1 MKNKKVKKV
10 AALSLSVM
18 TLFSMMALPVNAT
31 EMVEATG
38 TQKAYIV
45 PEDWGP
51 AVTKTV
57 IHLDKEITPDS
68 IGDEE
73 DEFTVEETKNILLP
87 TWEVGMSNADRHV
100 LKAYTSDENGNKVS
114 KDSHYIALE
123 MYVSPTMTGEG
134 AAFVYNGYNE
144 WCNPYELSITLNGE
158 LKTTDHQVVT
168 SLNVAEKIDLEG
180 DGKICPEI
188 NQFTSDTFKATNGDV
203 LPYAS
208 FTPEK
213 DDKKNALVVWLHGA
227 GEGGTNPEIAYLG
240 NKVTSL
246 ISDEFQSNFQGA
258 YVLVPQCPEGY
269 GWPVDKD
276 GNYTSGA
283 TPSKWRESLFEL
295 IDNYVTSRPDI
306 DANRIIIGGCSN
318 GGNMVY
324 DMVLSHMGY
333 FAAAFPMCHEFDI
346 NTVTDEQLNYLK
358 TFPVWSTYTLGDSSS
373 YKGSIPIVEKMKEIG
388 ATNFHYSQFDNAS
401 DVTGRFFGDPSNPTI
416 LDTTGTSKIPLQ
428 YDGHWAWTL
437 FFENQCKDGDLTAW
451 KWLSMQTKE
460 VKQPTTPDQPEN
472 PSDTEKPS
480 TPANGGQTTTD
491 KPTVKPTTDTTTKVN
506 KPTSSKVKTGD
517 DTEILGLVSMMVLA
531 GGTVCLVKRKKEND

>member
-100 LKAYTSDENGNKVS
+100 LKAYTSDENGNKLS

-295 IDNYVTSRPDI
+295 IDNYVASHPDI

-401 DVTGRFFGDPSNPTI
+401 DVTGRFFGDPSDPTI

-460 VKQPTTPDQPEN
+460 VKQSATPDQPEN

-517 DTEILGLVSMMVLA
+517 DTELLGLVSMMVLA

>member
-401 DVTGRFFGDPSNPTI
+401 DVTGRFFGDPSDPTI

-460 VKQPTTPDQPEN
+460 VKQSTTPDQPEN

-506 KPTSSKVKTGD
+506 KPASSKVKTGD

>member
-295 IDNYVTSRPDI
+295 IDNYVTSHPDI

-401 DVTGRFFGDPSNPTI
+401 DVTGRFFGDPSDPTI

>member
-180 DGKICPEI
+180 DGKICSEI

-295 IDNYVTSRPDI
+295 IDNYVTSHPDI

-401 DVTGRFFGDPSNPTI
+401 DVTGRFFGDPSDPTI

-460 VKQPTTPDQPEN
+460 VKQSTTPDQPEN

-517 DTEILGLVSMMVLA
+517 DTELLGLVSMMVLA

>member
-295 IDNYVTSRPDI
+295 IDNYVTSHPDI

-401 DVTGRFFGDPSNPTI
+401 DVTGRFFGDPLDPTI

-460 VKQPTTPDQPEN
+460 VKQSATPDQPEN

-517 DTEILGLVSMMVLA
+517 DTELLGLVSMMVLA

>member
-295 IDNYVTSRPDI
+295 IDNYVISHPDI

-401 DVTGRFFGDPSNPTI
+401 DVTGRFFGDPLDPTI

-460 VKQPTTPDQPEN
+460 VKQSATPEN
-472 PSDTEKPS
+472 PSDTEKTS

-506 KPTSSKVKTGD
+506 KPASSKVKTGD

>member
-401 DVTGRFFGDPSNPTI
+401 DVTGRFFGDPSDPTI

-460 VKQPTTPDQPEN
+460 VKQSTTPDQPEN

-491 KPTVKPTTDTTTKVN
+491 KPTTDTTTKVN

-517 DTEILGLVSMMVLA
+517 DTELLGLVSMMVLA

>member
-180 DGKICPEI
+180 DGKICSEI

-295 IDNYVTSRPDI
+295 IDNYVTSHPDI

-401 DVTGRFFGDPSNPTI
+401 DVTGRFFGDPSDPTI

-460 VKQPTTPDQPEN
+460 VKQSATPDQPEN

>member
-295 IDNYVTSRPDI
+295 IDNYVTSHPDI

-401 DVTGRFFGDPSNPTI
+401 DVTGRFFGDPSDPTI

-460 VKQPTTPDQPEN
+460 VKQSATPDQPEN

-491 KPTVKPTTDTTTKVN
+491 KPTVKPTIDTTTKVN

-517 DTEILGLVSMMVLA
+517 DTELLGLVSMMVLA